1 MPCVSGLVLTWFTV
15 LGAAV
20 SMGLMKGAIAEAVAT
35 AGNDK
40 TDGQAHTATGPAID
54 RMRQHISCVRALL
67 DDALDAVTLPRP
79 GIETALLELH
89 TAAAEGALAVTAL
102 ALQVFGRTGSP
113 IAASSAR
120 RFSDARAA
128 TTVDQVLDVGMQQL
142 SCETGQS
149 TLAPAA
155 APPWWERDGRRGE
168 PDEE

>member
-1 MPCVSGLVLTWFTV
+1 
-15 LGAAV
+15 
-20 SMGLMKGAIAEAVAT
+20 
-35 AGNDK
+35 
-40 TDGQAHTATGPAID
+40 
-54 RMRQHISCVRALL
+54 
-67 DDALDAVTLPRP
+67 
-79 GIETALLELH
+79 
-89 TAAAEGALAVTAL
+89 
-102 ALQVFGRTGSP
+102 VFGRTGSP